1 LYFIIRIAS
10 KTKIWIEWSCLEQIK
25 KTEEKENKEWYTR
38 LAKDHFAYI
47 AIYRDAI
54 DSLQQLTHELWKIVM
69 NDKSSQSDKTAAI
82 ELKQARI

>member
-10 KTKIWIEWSCLEQIK
+10 KTKIGIEWSCLEQIK
-25 KTEEKENKEWYTR
+25 KTEEKENKEWYAR
-38 LAKDHFAYI
+38 LAKDDFGYI

-69 NDKSSQSDKTAAI
+69 NDKSHSLIRLQLLRKFIT
-82 ELKQARI
+82 